1 MLYIIVVVLYIQS
14 FFFHINFNAYYNY
27 AEPQMHPKCV
37 LTYPTNYPIYTTKYI
52 IFI

>member
-14 FFFHINFNAYYNY
+14 FFFHKNFNAYYNY

-37 LTYPTNYPIYTTKYI
+37 LIQLTILFTRQNM
-52 IFI
+52 